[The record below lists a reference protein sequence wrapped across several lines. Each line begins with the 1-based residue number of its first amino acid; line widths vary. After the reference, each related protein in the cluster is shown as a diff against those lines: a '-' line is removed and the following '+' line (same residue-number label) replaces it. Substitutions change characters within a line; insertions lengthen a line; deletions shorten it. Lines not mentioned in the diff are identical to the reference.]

1 MKRAIVMTL
10 VLLVAALGGL
20 AQEADGKV
28 VVQTFKFKFKSAE
41 RAATVISSL
50 ISPQGSV
57 SIQPAS
63 NVLVVT
69 DRAARVESI
78 ASALERYDVP
88 SRELKL
94 EVRLVAAGRVAGKAP
109 EVPADLQQIAG
120 KLSGVLR
127 FNSFESL
134 GTLEVKASEGDAVRS
149 DIDGAYHAE
158 FSVGEFD
165 PVSETIQL
173 TDFRLSRYEAGAA
186 AQKKSRSDVL
196 QTTLNLKIGQ
206 TVVLGAS
213 RLPDS
218 DRALMLIVVAKQ

>member
-1 MKRAIVMTL
+1 MKRAIVMAL
-10 VLLVAALGGL
+10 VLLVVALGGV
-20 AQEADGKV
+20 AQESDGKV

-41 RAATVISSL
+41 RASAMISSL
-50 ISPQGSV
+50 VSPQGSV
-57 SIQPAS
+57 SLQPGN

-69 DRAARVESI
+69 DHAGNVERI
-78 ASALERYDVP
+78 ASALARYDVP
-88 SRELKL
+88 SREVKL
-94 EVRLVAAGRVAGKAP
+94 EVRLVSAGRVTGRVP
-109 EVPADLQQIAG
+109 EVPADLQQIAE

-127 FNSFESL
+127 FNAFESL

-158 FSVGEFD
+158 FTVGELD

-173 TDFRLSRYEAGAA
+173 SGFTLSRYEAGTATE
-186 AQKKSRSDVL
+186 KKSRSAVL

-206 TVVLGAS
+206 TVVLGAA

-218 DRALMLIVVAKQ
+218 DRALMLIVVAR